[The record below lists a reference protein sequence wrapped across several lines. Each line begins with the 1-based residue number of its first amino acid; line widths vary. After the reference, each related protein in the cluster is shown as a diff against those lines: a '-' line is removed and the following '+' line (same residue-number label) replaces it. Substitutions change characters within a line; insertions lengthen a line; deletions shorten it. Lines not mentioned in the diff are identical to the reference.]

1 MNTVS
6 IDLPRE
12 GWEWNA
18 EIGAWVS
25 TGGSY
30 GGGSGNPVLIQD
42 AAPTG
47 ASEGDLWYCSKSGSE
62 GLYCFDGAYWF
73 ETSSNSG
80 GDGESYDDTQITAD
94 LATETQARIDGD
106 AALQGQIDGLDLGG
120 AIDEAP
126 SDGKQYAR
134 QDTSWSEI
142 VLPESDAPSLLYG
155 SWSYNSSSATSG
167 AFTTR
172 NANWIMATTLTLHKN
187 DTSGYEHSFELMTEG
202 DVIVVQAPSGGAEY
216 RVISKTVTGD
226 VCDFVVD
233 TISAF
238 GTFPSNGNSVDF
250 NFVPQIASG
259 AGMVISAAEPV
270 DPIEGMQWL
279 NSNTAEV
286 FIFDG
291 AVWLEFPAGSSGSG
305 GGLWEQNGDDIS
317 YDKGNVSVSGTVT
330 AGGANGAALGSFGV
344 WRQNNSGLVFTS
356 GSVRPATATGS
367 SDDSGTLNLGEA
379 GYKFKEGH
387 FAGDVRSDTRF
398 VVSGGGNFRKHDDFG
413 GLSIHGSGGVAI
425 STNANAQDRLTIDA
439 AGNVG
444 IGTDDPKRELDVIG
458 TAQAQDIRIDPAN
471 PGVQPA
477 RLRFYGST
485 NPAGESGFTIR
496 DQDVGS
502 DRLVISPAGNV
513 GINMNPIDS
522 GAVSAKLQVSGKIS
536 SDWQV
541 CAGADNPQDGPAGA
555 RVHNQGTVYAYRE
568 LGDVSVWRGFGDG
581 AVTSK
586 IQSNGDATFNGT
598 VYANGSPLTSTRDLV
613 TTLSALRKATM
624 DETKDI
630 RESLRSAIDELVEG
644 FEQEIATM
652 PAPEPEVSTMPAGDS
667 E

>member
-1 MNTVS
+1 MVTR
-6 IDLPRE
+6 P
-12 GWEWNA
+12 
-18 EIGAWVS
+18 
-25 TGGSY
+25 Y
-30 GGGSGNPVLIQD
+30 
-42 AAPTG
+42 
-47 ASEGDLWYCSKSGSE
+47 K
-62 GLYCFDGAYWF
+62 
-73 ETSSNSG
+73 
-80 GDGESYDDTQITAD
+80 
-94 LATETQARIDGD
+94 
-106 AALQGQIDGLDLGG
+106 GQIDGLDLGG

-305 GGLWEQNGDDIS
+305 GGLWEQNGDDI
-317 YDKGNVSVSGTVT
+317 Y
-330 AGGANGAALGSFGV
+330 
-344 WRQNNSGLVFTS
+344 
-356 GSVRPATATGS
+356 
-367 SDDSGTLNLGEA
+367 
-379 GYKFKEGH
+379 Y
-387 FAGDVRSDTRF
+387 
-398 VVSGGGNFRKHDDFG
+398 
-413 GLSIHGSGGVAI
+413 
-425 STNANAQDRLTIDA
+425 
-439 AGNVG
+439 
-444 IGTDDPKRELDVIG
+444 
-458 TAQAQDIRIDPAN
+458 
-471 PGVQPA
+471 
-477 RLRFYGST
+477 
-485 NPAGESGFTIR
+485 
-496 DQDVGS
+496 
-502 DRLVISPAGNV
+502 
-513 GINMNPIDS
+513 
-522 GAVSAKLQVSGKIS
+522 SA
-536 SDWQV
+536 
-541 CAGADNPQDGPAGA
+541 
-555 RVHNQGTVYAYRE
+555 
-568 LGDVSVWRGFGDG
+568 
-581 AVTSK
+581 
-586 IQSNGDATFNGT
+586 
-598 VYANGSPLTSTRDLV
+598 
-613 TTLSALRKATM
+613 ALRKATM
-624 DETKDI
+624 DETQDI

-644 FEQEIATM
+644 FEQATM
-652 PAPEPEVSTMPAGDS
+652 PAPEPEVSTSQQGIQN
-667 E
+667 EY

>member
-80 GDGESYDDTQITAD
+80 GGDGESYDDTQITAD
-94 LATETQARIDGD
+94 LATETQARVDGD

-291 AVWLEFPAGSSGSG
+291 AAWLEFPAGSSGSG
-305 GGLWEQNGDDIS
+305 GGLWEQNGDDI
-317 YDKGNVSVSGTVT
+317 YYADGK
-330 AGGANGAALGSFGV
+330 
-344 WRQNNSGLVFTS
+344 
-356 GSVRPATATGS
+356 
-367 SDDSGTLNLGEA
+367 
-379 GYKFKEGH
+379 
-387 FAGDVRSDTRF
+387 
-398 VVSGGGNFRKHDDFG
+398 
-413 GLSIHGSGGVAI
+413 
-425 STNANAQDRLTIDA
+425 
-439 AGNVG
+439 VG
-444 IGTDDPKRELDVIG
+444 IGTDVAEAKLHVSGGADTAGFYRNIDVDNVGAALNWIQLGSKKAGVDTPAANFGGLLEPDGLSGSATIGTLSNGTLTERMRIDADGGVNIGNSASVEEYNQLQVTASIAGIMIKGDGDSAFAQQSFKTDEGSWAVGMRPETGSSFVVRNSASGLIPMTIEASGDVIL
-458 TAQAQDIRIDPAN
+458 AH
-471 PGVQPA
+471 
-477 RLRFYGST
+477 
-485 NPAGESGFTIR
+485 PAGLYGRRTSGDLALKLIGYVPGT
-496 DQDVGS
+496 DNVELVASSEWLLKNGS
-502 DRLVISPAGNV
+502 GNTLLKV
-513 GINMNPIDS
+513 N
-522 GAVSAKLQVSGKIS
+522 A
-536 SDWQV
+536 
-541 CAGADNPQDGPAGA
+541 
-555 RVHNQGTVYAYRE
+555 
-568 LGDVSVWRGFGDG
+568 GDG
-581 AVTSK
+581 RVDITGSLYV
-586 IQSNGDATFNGT
+586 NGT
-598 VYANGSPLTSTRDLV
+598 PKIGYSELITTLV
-613 TTLSALRKATM
+613 TLRKATM
-624 DETKDI
+624 DETQDI
-630 RESLRSAIDELVEG
+630 RESLRDAIDELVAG
-644 FEQEIATM
+644 FEQEIAAM
-652 PAPEPEVSTMPAGDS
+652 PAPEPEVSTQEIP